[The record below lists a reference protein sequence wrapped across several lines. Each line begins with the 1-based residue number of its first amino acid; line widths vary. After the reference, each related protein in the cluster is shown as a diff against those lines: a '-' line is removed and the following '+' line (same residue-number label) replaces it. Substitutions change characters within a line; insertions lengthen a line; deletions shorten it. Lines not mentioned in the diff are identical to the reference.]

1 MSESLR
7 KLLEASNRIRENPM
21 LKVYVNMKDV
31 AESVAQFR
39 KMFEEAIQAMADCFA
54 ELFPV
59 CLDELE
65 KLACECQEDSFDLEW
80 QRDRE
85 REALSY
91 DQEKARARYTA
102 HRSIMAAHKSR
113 QQLRRRK
120 YRSGANAGWY

>member
-1 MSESLR
+1 MSESLQ

-31 AESVAQFR
+31 AESAAQFR
-39 KMFEEAIQAMADCFA
+39 KLFEEAIQAMADYFA
-54 ELFPV
+54 EIFPV

-65 KLACECQEDSFDLEW
+65 KLACECQEEPFDLEW

-91 DQEKARARYTA
+91 DQEKARARYKA